1 MKPILKNK
9 NCSAGSGCGST
20 CISKSD
26 TCRVTASPKT
36 ANVLNEITGVHKNR
50 VLGQGSAFSP
60 ELQAT
65 VDKAYESVVASI
77 KPEVVKASFDNIDKL
92 EERRILGDIRHKGS
106 NYDSVLDNLRKEV
119 QPQDFNKA
127 KTAIANRLEGHLVK
141 RLVAEAKKNC

>member
-1 MKPILKNK
+1 MKPILKTK

-26 TCRVTASPKT
+26 SCNIKASPKT
-36 ANVLNEITGVHKNR
+36 AKVLNEITGVHKNR

-65 VDKAYESVVASI
+65 VDKAYDSVVASI
-77 KPEVVKASFDNIDKL
+77 KPEAIKASLANLETL
-92 EERRILGDIRHKGS
+92 EERRVLGDIRHKGS
-106 NYDSVLDNLRKEV
+106 NYDTVLDNLRKEV

-141 RLVAEAKKNC
+141 RLVAEARKGC